1 MITLIWD
8 GLAEQ
13 GQTPA
18 CQYEDGY
25 RNSSWRRAGVAPSH
39 ESGKMQPRH
48 TFSLRKKLGLGL
60 QGCIQPDINVTTWCL
75 PLSIVQ
81 CLIQI
86 IGGFERCLAY

>member
-1 MITLIWD
+1 MVWQNRARHL
-8 GLAEQ
+8 LASMRM
-13 GQTPA
+13 GTGTA
-18 CQYEDGY
+18 
-25 RNSSWRRAGVAPSH
+25 AGGELEWHQAMNL
-39 ESGKMQPRH
+39 GKMQPRH